1 MPVVRPLDASLTA
14 KVPVPAMP
22 APRCVDEFLI
32 PTLCNAQ
39 LVDYVSALLQWQH
52 DAQTKLAAIRAAQP
66 KG

>member
-1 MPVVRPLDASLTA
+1 MPVLQPLNASLTA
-14 KVPVPAMP
+14 ELPVPAVP

-32 PTLCNAQ
+32 PTLCNSQ

-66 KG
+66 KE